1 MKPLAQLLTTIE
13 PLTLHGPTE
22 TSVNQPVFDS
32 RAIQPG
38 DLFVAVRGTQADG
51 HRYIQSAIDRGASAI
66 VCETLPDSLSA
77 NVAYIQVADSAR
89 ALGLLASRYYD
100 HPSAQLQLV
109 GVTGTNGKTTNVTL
123 LHRLFTEL
131 GYKVGLLSTVEN
143 KIGDTVVPATH
154 TTPDAVQLNALLRD
168 MVDAGC
174 QYAFMEAS
182 SHAIHQH
189 RITGLTFAGGLFTNI
204 THDHLDYHKTF
215 KAYIAAKKMF
225 FDNLESSAFAITNID
240 DRNGLVMLQNTAA
253 RKFTYSLKRPADFKA
268 KILENSL
275 TGLVLE
281 VEGQQVHTRLMGE
294 FNAYNFLAVYA
305 VSQRLQQDP
314 TQVLATL
321 SNIQSAE
328 GRFDTL
334 KGPTSGIIG
343 IVDYAH
349 TPDALEKALSTI
361 TQFKNEHTKILTVV
375 GCGGDRDRTKRPIMA
390 QVAAQWSDRVILTS
404 DNPRSEDPET
414 ILREMESG
422 LSAKAATKCLTITL
436 RKEAIKT
443 ACALAQPQDI
453 ILVAGKGH
461 EKYQEIN
468 GVKYP
473 FDDKAILAQYLP

>member
-1 MKPLAQLLTTIE
+1 MKSLAYLLAGLETISI
-13 PLTLHGPTE
+13 HGSTE
-22 TSVNQPVFDS
+22 KSVRQPVFDS

-38 DLFVAVRGTQADG
+38 DLFIAVRGTQADG
-51 HRYIQSAIDRGASAI
+51 HRFIPSAVAQGASAI

-77 NVAYIQVADSAR
+77 NVAYIQVADSAHT
-89 ALGLLASRYYD
+89 LGQLASRYYD
-100 HPSAQLQLV
+100 HPSAQLKLV

-123 LHRLFTEL
+123 LHRLFTEM

-143 KIGDTVVPATH
+143 KIGDTIIPATH

-174 QYAFMEAS
+174 EYAFMEAS

-189 RITGLTFAGGLFTNI
+189 RISGLKFTGGLFTNI

-281 VEGQQVHTRLMGE
+281 VAGQQVHTRLMGE
-294 FNAYNFLAVYA
+294 FNAYNFLAVFA
-305 VSQRLQQDP
+305 VSQCLQQDP
-314 TQVLATL
+314 ISVLATL

-349 TPDALEKALSTI
+349 TPDALEKVLSTI
-361 TQFKNEHTKILTVV
+361 TQFKNENTKILTVV
-375 GCGGDRDRTKRPIMA
+375 GCGGDRDRAKRPIMA

-404 DNPRSEDPET
+404 DNPRSEDPEA

-422 LSAKAATKCLTITL
+422 LSAKALSKCLTITL

-461 EKYQEIN
+461 EKYQE
-468 GVKYP
+468 VKGIKHP
-473 FDDKAILAQYLP
+473 FDDKAILAQFLP